1 VIAKGRKMLLMG
13 QRICNLEII
22 SKSPNF
28 KQICYNTFE
37 MHFADHYNFCS
48 RHFPVVECLATY
60 AQKAALKGTEVNE
73 FHTWQ

>member
-1 VIAKGRKMLLMG
+1 VTARGWKMLLMG
-13 QRICNLEII
+13 QRICNLEIF

-28 KQICYNTFE
+28 KQIFYNTYQI
-37 MHFADHYNFCS
+37 HFADHYNFYS
-48 RHFPVVECLATY
+48 RHFALVECLAIY